1 MALQQFDVIVRVAGA
16 TLLIVAAVALWRRGR
31 RADHLW
37 FAPFA
42 VCLCGYLAGNTT
54 VDALQLGGLAGYIA
68 VLLAGFTAVFLWWFC
83 LSLFDWTFRP
93 RGAVLAVGLAW
104 IVIAAVDRGALGG
117 GLAGR
122 GLSWILIAIGFAM
135 MGHLAWR
142 LHRDRSGDLLDRRR
156 RARLA
161 VAASLAGL
169 LVVDLIVDVVL
180 GLDWSAQA
188 YAIAQ
193 NLACLGFAA
202 WLLSLMAPPA
212 RRPAGQ
218 AVPESSPAPSDVD
231 GLGARLRQL
240 VEVEKVHLDP
250 DLDLATFVQRMGA
263 SERAVR
269 RLINHQLGYD
279 HFRTFLNVQ
288 RLAEAR
294 RMLADPDRRNDKVI
308 AIAMDSGF
316 ASLPSFNRV
325 FQAAEGMAPG
335 AYRRAALAGAV
346 DAGNRLAVF

>member
-16 TLLIVAAVALWRRGR
+16 TLLIVAAVTLWRRGR
-31 RADHLW
+31 RADHIW

-42 VCLCGYLAGNTT
+42 ICLCAYLAGNTT
-54 VDALQLGGLAGYIA
+54 VDALQLGGLAGRIA

-93 RGAVLAVGLAW
+93 RGAVLALGLAW
-104 IVIAAVDRGALGG
+104 IVIAAIDRGALGAAR
-117 GLAGR
+117 AGR
-122 GLSWILIAIGFAM
+122 GLSWLLIAIGFAM
-135 MGHLAWR
+135 MAHLAWR
-142 LHRDRSGDLLDRRR
+142 LYRDRSGDLLDRRR

-161 VAASLAGL
+161 VAAWLSAL
-169 LVVDLIVDVVL
+169 LVIDLIVDVVL

-193 NLACLGFAA
+193 NLACLSFAA
-202 WLLSLMAPPA
+202 WLLSLTAAPVG
-212 RRPAGQ
+212 RPAGP
-218 AVPESSPAPSDVD
+218 ATAESLPAPSDPD

-250 DLDLATFVQRMGA
+250 DLDLATFVRRMGA

-279 HFRTFLNVQ
+279 HFRTFLNAQ

-294 RMLADPDRRNDKVI
+294 RMLADPDRRDDKVI

-325 FQAAEGMAPG
+325 FHAAEGVPPG
-335 AYRRAALAGAV
+335 VWRRAALTRAGAPE
-346 DAGNRLAVF
+346 DRLAVF

>member
-1 MALQQFDVIVRVAGA
+1 MQQFDVIVRVAGA
-16 TLLIVAAVALWRRGR
+16 TLLIVASVALWRRGR
-31 RADHLW
+31 RADHIW

-42 VCLCGYLAGNTT
+42 ICLCGYLAGNTT
-54 VDALQLGGLAGYIA
+54 VEALQLGGVAGRIA

-83 LSLFDWTFRP
+83 LSLFDWSFKP
-93 RGAVLAVGLAW
+93 RGAVLALGLSW
-104 IVIAAVDRGALGG
+104 IVIATVDRGALGP

-122 GLSWILIAIGFAM
+122 GLSWILIAIGFAI

-142 LHRDRSGDLLDRRR
+142 LYRDRSGDLLDRRR
-156 RARLA
+156 QARLT

-188 YAIAQ
+188 YTIAQ
-193 NLACLGFAA
+193 NLALLSFSA
-202 WLLSLMAPPA
+202 WLLSLMAGP
-212 RRPAGQ
+212 RGRPAGQ
-218 AVPESSPAPSDVD
+218 AVPEPSPMPSHMED
-231 GLGARLRQL
+231 LGARLRQL

-279 HFRTFLNVQ
+279 HFRTFLNAQ

-294 RMLADPDRRNDKVI
+294 RMLADPARRGDKVI

-325 FQAAEGMAPG
+325 FQAAEGVPPN
-335 AYRRAALAGAV
+335 AYRRAALACPA
-346 DAGNRLAVF
+346 DAEDRLAVF